1 MKKIKYLLPLLV
13 FNLSIVSCIQE
24 DETPITL
31 PLKTGSLMTLD
42 DVAGPKQPHQV
53 WIDISSGSIKTTH
66 REDWDLGFYNGD
78 QFRVVLNSSLMMAV
92 GKIENTINIDA
103 VNSQTVAALKPLV
116 HVGNFTDNSKYIDH
130 PDGNIT
136 FQTSGISA
144 ISPVDEMNPV
154 YLLNMG
160 FKTSAETNLVAG
172 GVYTIGEERGWKKI
186 RILQHPN
193 GYKIQYADLD
203 EATHKEFII
212 TKDAEFNYQFFSIL
226 KNNYA
231 NIQPKK
237 DSWDICYTVF
247 TNLTTNPSNNLPTSY
262 IYPDFVTHNILGGV
276 GVYEVTTAVG
286 QGNSEYNNFKISDVE
301 SSKFVTTDQRTIGS
315 NWRTT
320 TGANGAEVFKNKFYI
335 LKNSKG
341 IYYKLI
347 FQRLKNNDG
356 MRGYPQF
363 EYQPL

>member
-1 MKKIKYLLPLLV
+1 MKNIKILFPLLV
-13 FNLSIVSCIQE
+13 LSFFTNSCIHE
-24 DETPITL
+24 DDSPITL
-31 PLKTGSLMTLD
+31 PLKTGSVVTLD
-42 DVAGPKQPHQV
+42 EVAGPRQPNQV
-53 WIDISSGSIKTTH
+53 WIDLSSGTIKTTH

-78 QFRVVLNSSLMMAV
+78 EFRVMLNSSLMMAV
-92 GKIENTINIDA
+92 GKIENHTNIDA
-103 VNSQTVAALKPLV
+103 VNSQTVAALKSLV
-116 HVGNFTDNSKYIDH
+116 HVGNFTDNSQYIDH
-130 PDGNIT
+130 PNGNIA
-136 FQTSGISA
+136 FQTSGISTV
-144 ISPVDEMNPV
+144 SPIDDMNAV
-154 YLLNMG
+154 YLLNLG
-160 FKTSAETNLVAG
+160 YKTSSEPNIVAG
-172 GVYTIGEERGWKKI
+172 GIYTIGEERGWKKI
-186 RILQHPN
+186 KISRHQN
-193 GYKIQYADLD
+193 GYKLQYADLD
-203 EATHKEFII
+203 DATHKEFII
-212 TKDAEFNYQFFSIL
+212 TKDAAFNYQFFSIL

-237 DSWDICYTVF
+237 ESWDLCYTVF

-262 IYPDFVTHNILGGV
+262 IYPDFINHNILGGV

-286 QGNSEYNNFKISDVE
+286 KGNAEYNNFKISDVE

-320 TGANGAEVFKNKFYI
+320 TGANGAEVYKNKFYI

-347 FQRLKNNDG
+347 FQRLKNNEG